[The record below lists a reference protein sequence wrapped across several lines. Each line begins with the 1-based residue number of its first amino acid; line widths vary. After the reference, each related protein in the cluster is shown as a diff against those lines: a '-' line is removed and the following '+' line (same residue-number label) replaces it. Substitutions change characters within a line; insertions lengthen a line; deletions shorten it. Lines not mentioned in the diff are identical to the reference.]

1 MTSTTSHP
9 GAPAREPAP
18 GDVLWLS
25 RADVR
30 AAMGGSIRPYVEALR
45 GALSLH
51 AAGDTAQPLKPYLR
65 WRENG
70 HIADRIIAMPGY
82 VGGSEPIAG
91 IKWIGSKHDNPS
103 ARGIPR
109 ASAVIVLNDAE
120 THFPVAIMEGGE
132 ISGMR
137 TAGVSVLACELL
149 ARPGFSSVALVG
161 CGFIGRLHALGLL
174 EVFGSIRSLRL
185 YDHERAAAEG
195 LARELADRNEAAAGA
210 PAAEPTH
217 RKEAAAE
224 TPAAQPAPPGLDVRV
239 CASAEEAVLG
249 AEVVVPCTVADAPYI
264 PFDWLAPGVFVSNI
278 SLMDVEP
285 DAYVRVDK
293 LVVDDWDQ
301 CNREGKTL
309 HTLVQEGRFSR
320 DRLHA
325 ELGDVVRRVVPGR
338 ESPDERIMLSP
349 MGMAIEDVA
358 CAAAVYRH
366 ARAQGTGTWLALE

>member
-1 MTSTTSHP
+1 MASATSQS

-30 AAMGGSIRPYVEALR
+30 AAMGGSIRPYVDALR
-45 GALSLH
+45 GALALH
-51 AAGDTAQPLKPYLR
+51 AEGATAQPLKPYLR

-82 VGGSEPIAG
+82 VGGSQPIAG

-120 THFPVAIMEGGE
+120 THFPVALMEGGE

-137 TAGVSVLACELL
+137 TAGVSVLACELF
-149 ARPGFSSVALVG
+149 ARPGFERVALVG

-174 EVFGSIRSLRL
+174 EVFDSVRSLSL

-195 LARELADRNEAAAGA
+195 LAAELAR
-210 PAAEPTH
+210 
-217 RKEAAAE
+217 
-224 TPAAQPAPPGLDVRV
+224 PGLAVSV
-239 CASAEEAVLG
+239 CTSAEEAVRG
-249 AEVVVPCTVADAPYI
+249 AEVVVPCTVASTPYI
-264 PFDWLAPGVFVSNI
+264 PYDWLSPGVFVSNI
-278 SLMDVEP
+278 SLMDVDP

-309 HTLVQEGRFSR
+309 HTLVQEGRYSR

-325 ELGDVVRRVVPGR
+325 ELGDVVRGARPGR
-338 ESPDERIMLSP
+338 ESADERIMLSP

-366 ARAQGTGTWLALE
+366 AREQGAGTWLSLE

>member
-1 MTSTTSHP
+1 MASTEQHP
-9 GAPAREPAP
+9 TAPRGEQRP
-18 GDVLWLS
+18 GEVLFLG
-25 RADVR
+25 RDDVR
-30 AAMGGSIRPYVEALR
+30 AAMGETIAPYVAALREAL
-45 GALSLH
+45 ALH
-51 AAGDTAQPLKPYLR
+51 ADGATAQPLKPYLR
-65 WRENG
+65 WREHG

-82 VGGSEPIAG
+82 VGGAQPIAG

-120 THFPVAIMEGGE
+120 THFPVALLEGGE

-137 TAGVSVLACELL
+137 TAGVSVLAAQLL
-149 ARPGFSSVALVG
+149 AREQFRTVALVG

-174 EVFGSIRSLRL
+174 ETFPSIAEVRL
-185 YDHERAAAEG
+185 FDADPSVAERLAAE
-195 LARELADRNEAAAGA
+195 LAPGCEAEIA
-210 PAAEPTH
+210 
-217 RKEAAAE
+217 
-224 TPAAQPAPPGLDVRV
+224 V
-239 CASAEEAVLG
+239 CRSAEQAVRD
-249 AEVVVPCTVADAPYI
+249 AEVVVPCTVTDTPYI
-264 PFDWLAPGVFVSNI
+264 PFDWLARGVFVSNI

-320 DRLHA
+320 ERLHA
-325 ELGDVVRRVVPGR
+325 ELGDVVRGARPGR
-338 ESPDERIMLSP
+338 TDPDERIMLSP

-366 ARAQGTGTWLALE
+366 ALAQGAGTWLRLT